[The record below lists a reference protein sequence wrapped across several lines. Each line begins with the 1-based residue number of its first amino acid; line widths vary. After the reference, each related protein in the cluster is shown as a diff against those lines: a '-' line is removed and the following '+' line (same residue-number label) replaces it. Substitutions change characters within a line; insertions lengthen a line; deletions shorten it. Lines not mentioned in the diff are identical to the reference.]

1 MRDEGRKISPMQRA
15 RSMRMWKDEQKESMD
30 VIAATFGCTV
40 PTVYNTLRLLK
51 LHQVLQDAVDA
62 GDLPLR
68 FAMKLARLPH
78 DAQLDAF
85 NRMRGADA
93 TSGARAARSVAAAKR
108 GEMEAIGRLTR
119 ALRPHD
125 FLERWYC
132 VLKSRPD
139 RVLDARAV
147 LAFVLGEPPPN
158 DPVFL
163 KTLAEAGYRPRRYE
177 KARAT

>member
-1 MRDEGRKISPMQRA
+1 
-15 RSMRMWKDEQKESMD
+15 MWKDEQEASMA
-30 VIAATFGCTV
+30 VIAATYGCTI

-51 LHQVLQDAVDA
+51 LHPTLQEAVDA
-62 GDLPLR
+62 GDLPVR
-68 FAMKLARLPH
+68 FATKLARLPH
-78 DAQLDAF
+78 PEQLAAF
-85 NRMRGADA
+85 GRMLEAEA

-108 GEMEAIGRLTR
+108 GEPEAIGRSTR

-147 LAFVLGEPPPN
+147 LAFVLGEPPPA
-158 DPVFL
+158 DPVFM

-177 KARAT
+177 RKG